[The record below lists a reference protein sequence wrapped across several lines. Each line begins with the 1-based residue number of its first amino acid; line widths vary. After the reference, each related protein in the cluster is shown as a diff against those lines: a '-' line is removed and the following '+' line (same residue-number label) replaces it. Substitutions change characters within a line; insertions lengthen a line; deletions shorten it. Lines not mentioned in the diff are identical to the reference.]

1 MVIVYFIRQIYFVS
15 VTKTRVA
22 NRKRNVLALAM
33 HCLILKPL
41 FIMDFK
47 KKFLFSVDG
56 RPYSTEHQFL
66 IGEQIKRIA
75 GVPADFELFLVI
87 PHFQDELIEDN
98 KTVNFA
104 RPGVE
109 RFESRRPKSDIVILV
124 NGVPVPYN
132 KSQITFEELVKIAY
146 PNMGAKYGFTISYT
160 DGPVTFPGK
169 G

>member
-1 MVIVYFIRQIYFVS
+1 
-15 VTKTRVA
+15 
-22 NRKRNVLALAM
+22 
-33 HCLILKPL
+33 
-41 FIMDFK
+41 MDFK

-56 RPYSTEHQFL
+56 RPYSTEHQLL

-124 NGVPVPYN
+124 NGVPVPIISR
-132 KSQITFEELVKIAY
+132 KSLLK
-146 PNMGAKYGFTISYT
+146 NL
-160 DGPVTFPGK
+160 
-169 G
+169 